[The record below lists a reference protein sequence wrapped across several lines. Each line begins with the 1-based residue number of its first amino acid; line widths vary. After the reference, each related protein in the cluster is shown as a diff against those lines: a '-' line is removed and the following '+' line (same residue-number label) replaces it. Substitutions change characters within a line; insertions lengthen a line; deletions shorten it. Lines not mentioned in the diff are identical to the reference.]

1 MEVIMKRVYDHKG
14 NCIGAELIAF
24 LKDKVFKEEK
34 SEIENKLI
42 KHAEDVLF
50 PNQGLDF
57 FCNNFYE
64 GASVIVMLH
73 SNNSQSIRLKI

>member
-1 MEVIMKRVYDHKG
+1 MEMIMKKIYDHKG
-14 NCIGAELIAF
+14 NCIGAELTAF
-24 LKDKVFKEEK
+24 FKVKVFKEEK

-64 GASVIVMLH
+64 GASIIVMLQ
-73 SNNSQSIRLKI
+73 SNNSQSTRLKI